1 MEGVVEVECSRKMTF
16 LTMESGVADSS
27 HSSQIGSYNE
37 YSRGR
42 TTRKKAGIDKYTS
55 AAARVDPRRY
65 LPAME
70 WDSHPKTRK

>member
-1 MEGVVEVECSRKMTF
+1 MNIPEEEQP
-16 LTMESGVADSS
+16 E
-27 HSSQIGSYNE
+27 
-37 YSRGR
+37 
-42 TTRKKAGIDKYTS
+42 KKAGIDKYTS